1 MAKAKVR
8 CTGCGA
14 MNSDELSDR
23 CRVCHAILPDAARR
37 RAANLDAKT
46 DGPAFSDLVESEV
59 SAWQEYAEGRNRPGA
74 KTRRPAEDAAPAPPR
89 RSWFRSKQA

>member
-1 MAKAKVR
+1 MVKSKVR

-14 MNSDELSDR
+14 VNGDELADR

-46 DGPAFSDLVESEV
+46 DGPAFNDLVESEV
-59 SAWQEYAEGRNRPGA
+59 LAWQEYAAGRNRPGA
-74 KTRRPAEDAAPAPPR
+74 KTRRPSDEEAAPAKR
-89 RSWFRSKQA
+89 AWFRSKQG

>member
-8 CTGCGA
+8 CIGCGA
-14 MNSDELSDR
+14 VNSDELSDR

-46 DGPAFSDLVESEV
+46 DGPAFNDLVESEV
-59 SAWQEYAEGRNRPGA
+59 AAWQEYAEGRNRPRA
-74 KTRRPAEDAAPAPPR
+74 KTRRPPEDEEATPSK
-89 RSWFRSKQA
+89 RSWFRSKQV

>member
-14 MNSDELSDR
+14 VNSDELSDR

-37 RAANLDAKT
+37 RALNLDART
-46 DGPAFSDLVESEV
+46 DGPAFNDLVESEV
-59 SAWQEYAEGRNRPGA
+59 AAWQEYAEGRKRPGA
-74 KTRRPAEDAAPAPPR
+74 ASRRPADDEAPRPK

>member
-8 CTGCGA
+8 CPGCGA
-14 MNSDELSDR
+14 VNSDELSDR

-37 RAANLDAKT
+37 RAANLDARI

-59 SAWQEYAEGRNRPGA
+59 AAWQEYAEGRNRPGA
-74 KTRRPAEDAAPAPPR
+74 KTRRPNEEQAPRAK
-89 RSWFRSKQA
+89 RSWFRSRQA